1 MSQINNVILI
11 DDDEM
16 FNFINLKTMEKVAFA
31 QHVKTFDNAAAALDE
46 LRILSNSNPGEFPD
60 IIFLDINMP
69 EMNGWDFLDELTKFS
84 EVLLENCKVFMLTS
98 SIDQND
104 VKKAKDY
111 KMVNDFISKPLTTGR
126 LQLLS
131 AEALLVDK

>member
-1 MSQINNVILI
+1 MAQINNVILI

-16 FNFINLKTMEKVAFA
+16 FNFINVKTMEKVTFA
-31 QHVKTFDNAAAALDE
+31 QKVKTFDNANSALEE
-46 LRILSNSNPGEFPD
+46 LRELSLSNPDEFPD

-69 EMNGWDFLDELTKFS
+69 VMNGWEFLDECAKFS
-84 EVLLENCKVFMLTS
+84 ESLLENCKVFMLTS

-104 VKKAKDY
+104 MEKSKDY
-111 KMVNDFISKPLTTGR
+111 KIVNDFISKPLTAKR

-131 AEALLVDK
+131 AAASLVK

>member
-1 MSQINNVILI
+1 MSRINNVILI

-16 FNFINLKTMEKVAFA
+16 FNFINVKTMEKVSFA
-31 QHVKTFDNAAAALDE
+31 QHVKTFDNATAALDE
-46 LRILSNSNPGEFPD
+46 LRIISSSNQHEFPD

-69 EMNGWDFLDELTKFS
+69 EMNGWEFLDELTKFS
-84 EVLLENCKVFMLTS
+84 EVLLEHCKIYMLTS

-104 VKKAKDY
+104 IKKSKDY
-111 KMVNDFISKPLTTGR
+111 KMVNDFISKPLTPRR

-131 AEALLVDK
+131 AESLLIGK